1 MSNRL
6 SYNSVLTRLE
16 ELRLLLEICEKVV
29 SAKDRDRIIKWAYY
43 VYQIFK
49 KSDISNI
56 YYST

>member
-29 SAKDRDRIIKWAYY
+29 SAKDRDRIIK
-43 VYQIFK
+43 
-49 KSDISNI
+49 
-56 YYST
+56 